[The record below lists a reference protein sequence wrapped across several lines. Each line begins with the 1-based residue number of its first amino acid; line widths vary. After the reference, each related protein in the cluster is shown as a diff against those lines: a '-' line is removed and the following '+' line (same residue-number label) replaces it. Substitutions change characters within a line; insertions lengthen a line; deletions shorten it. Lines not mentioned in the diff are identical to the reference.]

1 MPHKMTKPTVKAGTN
16 KVVSRSPRRSIIA
29 RATKAVA
36 NTRKAIGKVAG
47 RPTGKPATTVVV
59 RSAAPVRRAPTPAR
73 AMAGEGPARRVKT
86 AKKGGAKPVA
96 AKKLAAKKAVP
107 PRTPARDAATKTP
120 AAKKPAAKKVAAK
133 KVAAKKVA
141 AKNVAAKK
149 VAAKI
154 VAAKNVAA
162 KNVAAKIVAAKKVAA
177 KKVAAK
183 KVAAK
188 KIVAMKIVVK
198 KAVPQK
204 AMVPAR
210 GVKRAAGA
218 SGQGASRVNGRIAV
232 KSGAT
237 RAIARPAPVRPAVTR
252 AAPVRPPR
260 RGYTDE
266 RFLNHQRNVLERER
280 ATYLEQANSLQEEA
294 ELLVAEMEPGDI
306 QFDEESGEGGT
317 VAVDRERDLTLSA
330 QALEAVEEINAA
342 LAKIDSGKYGVCEGC
357 GELIPKLRLE
367 ALPYARLCMAC
378 KSGGLSRR

>member
-1 MPHKMTKPTVKAGTN
+1 MPHKMTKPTVKVGTN
-16 KVVSRSPRRSIIA
+16 KVVSSSPRRSIIA

-73 AMAGEGPARRVKT
+73 AMAGEGPAGRVKP
-86 AKKGGAKPVA
+86 AKNGGAKPVA

-107 PRTPARDAATKTP
+107 PRATARDAATKTP
-120 AAKKPAAKKVAAK
+120 AAKKSAAKKVASVKVIAKKVIAKKVAAK
-133 KVAAKKVA
+133 KIA

-149 VAAKI
+149 VAAKKA
-154 VAAKNVAA
+154 VTR
-162 KNVAAKIVAAKKVAA
+162 KVT
-177 KKVAAK
+177 
-183 KVAAK
+183 AK
-188 KIVAMKIVVK
+188 KIVAK

-210 GVKRAAGA
+210 GVKRASGA
-218 SGQGASRVNGRIAV
+218 SGQGASRVNRRIAV

-342 LAKIDSGKYGVCEGC
+342 LAKIDSGKYGVCERC